1 MTFQIYSV
9 NGPAR
14 PEPVAKAA
22 DMAAAEAYIRN
33 MAEGMADDPEVIFEL
48 DADSPGSADAV
59 ILTGGCP
66 QFTVE
71 QIA

>member
-1 MTFQIYSV
+1 MTFQIYSI

-33 MAEGMADDPEVIFEL
+33 MAESMADDPEVIFEI
-48 DADSPGSADAV
+48 DASNPNAADAV
-59 ILTGGCP
+59 ILTSGCP
-66 QFTVE
+66 QFIVE
-71 QIA
+71 AVA